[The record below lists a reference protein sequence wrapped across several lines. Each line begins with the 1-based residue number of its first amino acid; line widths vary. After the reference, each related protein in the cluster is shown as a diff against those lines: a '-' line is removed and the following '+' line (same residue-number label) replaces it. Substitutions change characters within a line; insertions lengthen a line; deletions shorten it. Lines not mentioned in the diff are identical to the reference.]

1 MYKAVVFD
9 MDGVIFDSE
18 KMILDIW
25 VELGKEHNIPN
36 VEENMYKCLG
46 VNAVETKQIFLRAYG
61 EDFPYDE
68 YKAEVSRRYHAVSDG
83 GLLPLKPGVVEL
95 LTYLKEKGYRIG
107 LASSTREACVR
118 QELEDARIIDY
129 FENLTCGDMLK
140 KSKPEPDIYLMAC
153 EKLGIVPGEAIAIE
167 DSFNGIRS
175 AYAAGMTPIMVPD
188 LIPPSEEMKEKS
200 HKIFTSL
207 FDVRDWLETM
217 NEKG

>member
-1 MYKAVVFD
+1 MYKAVIFD

-18 KMILDIW
+18 KLILDIW
-25 VELGKEHNIPN
+25 VEVGREHGIPN

-61 EDFPYDE
+61 EDFPYDT
-68 YKAEVSRRYHAVSDG
+68 YKGEVSRRYHAVSDG
-83 GLLPLKPGVVEL
+83 GLLPVKPGVEAL
-95 LTYLKEKGYRIG
+95 LAYLKDKGYHIG

-118 QELEDARIIDY
+118 QELEDAGIIDY
-129 FENLTCGDMLK
+129 FQVLTCGDMLK

-153 EKLGIVPGEAIAIE
+153 ESLGVAPEDSIAIE

-188 LIPPSEEMKEKS
+188 LIPPNEEMKEKS
-200 HKIFTSL
+200 HRIFADL
-207 FDVRDWLETM
+207 FEVRDWLE
-217 NEKG
+217 GLQ